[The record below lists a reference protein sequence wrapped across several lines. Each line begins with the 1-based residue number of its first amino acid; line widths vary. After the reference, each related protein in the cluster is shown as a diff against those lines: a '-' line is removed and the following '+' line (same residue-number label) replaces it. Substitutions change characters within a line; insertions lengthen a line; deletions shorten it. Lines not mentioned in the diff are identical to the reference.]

1 MAIKK
6 IDYEI
11 WLQNPVTKEVFQVL
25 RDRQETIAEG
35 FNLGSLLVGNKA
47 EALDRLR
54 ELCNN
59 SNDYQMLWYL
69 GQIYEMEML
78 LGMTFEDM
86 KIEEG

>member
-1 MAIKK
+1 
-6 IDYEI
+6 
-11 WLQNPVTKEVFQVL
+11 
-25 RDRQETIAEG
+25 
-35 FNLGSLLVGNKA
+35 VGNKA